1 MQTSLYFQQTHG
13 GRLNQLLT
21 SLICFSLLGFLIT
34 SSHLQLWAA
43 THGEWGCGAGWGERG
58 GAIAEMSDSVY

>member
-13 GRLNQLLT
+13 GRLNQLLA

-34 SSHLQLWAA
+34 SFHHRLSTA
-43 THGEWGCGAGWGERG
+43 THEEWGHGADG
-58 GAIAEMSDSVY
+58 GVKEEVQ